1 MKQKRIR
8 VRPISDEEGEEE
20 KEDGDRRNSLRKSKK
35 IKYIDDY
42 DDEEEAE
49 EEGEDE
55 DQEGNEQPGPSTQNT
70 HDQMEQE
77 NRLPITCGDK
87 KGFLD
92 VEKLSRASEIQ
103 SAEETEED
111 DVKDDDWHP
120 GSEELALE
128 REEGEEER
136 VGAENGGEVVDSGD
150 DKSKEEED
158 KMEKGEMEDEDV
170 PAVTDNDN
178 DNSDFEDR
186 GTNLIISA
194 SVINTL
200 KTVKIVIPR
209 LQEAKTDRRS
219 SCSEHPKEDGW
230 CKSLVEDAQS
240 EEERQHN
247 SAPGGP
253 FITAVM
259 HTDPSEESGVPLI
272 VGGVKEENGEEFMYS
287 GERTDGQREIKAETG
302 NSSRPLS
309 APAASSP
316 DIKPDIVRK
325 TKDNESVSNHNA
337 NLSISPVPLLSVT
350 DTSFA
355 GDMIADWE
363 KEDFETKHCGK
374 EKEWEREEH
383 LDMSSSEASVQSIA
397 TVNFRDVIS
406 DRVTTQQGIKEERIE
421 AMSPSTEPLSV
432 LGDCQYDNPGHTD
445 ATSLGHDAT
454 QLQVMKL
461 ETRDPQ
467 TTQVSDSIY
476 SSVMEEGPSS
486 RLSANIN
493 LDTMDLD
500 QLKREKIK
508 MQLKVLKL
516 QEEYYTRKLKEFKK

>member
-55 DQEGNEQPGPSTQNT
+55 DQEG
-70 HDQMEQE
+70 
-77 NRLPITCGDK
+77 LPITCGDK

-92 VEKLSRASEIQ
+92 VEKLSRGEQCILSNGSWLSPPDFEEFGGKGSSKKWKASIFHEDKPLQDLFDKGILTTKGFKRRRSDTSKPKKILSSDESESRSEASEIQ

-219 SCSEHPKEDGW
+219 SCSEHPKEG
-230 CKSLVEDAQS
+230 L
-240 EEERQHN
+240 
-247 SAPGGP
+247 
-253 FITAVM
+253 
-259 HTDPSEESGVPLI
+259 
-272 VGGVKEENGEEFMYS
+272 
-287 GERTDGQREIKAETG
+287 
-302 NSSRPLS
+302 
-309 APAASSP
+309 
-316 DIKPDIVRK
+316 
-325 TKDNESVSNHNA
+325 
-337 NLSISPVPLLSVT
+337 
-350 DTSFA
+350 
-355 GDMIADWE
+355 
-363 KEDFETKHCGK
+363 
-374 EKEWEREEH
+374 
-383 LDMSSSEASVQSIA
+383 
-397 TVNFRDVIS
+397 
-406 DRVTTQQGIKEERIE
+406 
-421 AMSPSTEPLSV
+421 
-432 LGDCQYDNPGHTD
+432 
-445 ATSLGHDAT
+445 
-454 QLQVMKL
+454 
-461 ETRDPQ
+461 
-467 TTQVSDSIY
+467 
-476 SSVMEEGPSS
+476 
-486 RLSANIN
+486 
-493 LDTMDLD
+493 
-500 QLKREKIK
+500 
-508 MQLKVLKL
+508 
-516 QEEYYTRKLKEFKK
+516 